1 VETVAVLHEGRVVES
16 GRPADLLKR
25 PPAEE
30 SGRPADLLTRP
41 PASGMYRRMA
51 GGRRLNR

>member
-1 VETVAVLHEGRVVES
+1 MLHEGRVVES